1 MAIQFVHVP
10 GIGLGRLK
18 EALQDG
24 SAEVVF
30 LKTPGVPLE
39 SRVVT
44 HWSHTDLQESDRV
57 WISPDQ
63 NESNWVSGSIAAEIQ
78 EAERTFYVQIP
89 NREMKAFPEERIWPR
104 WDLPVE
110 DPVAMLIN
118 HVGETPYLFNSRLG
132 ALTSFTL
139 QQARIAGLR
148 GLWSSQ
154 VELHEHQILTAHRIL
169 SDPVQ
174 RYLLADEV
182 GLGKT
187 IEAGLVIRQVLSQDR
202 ESRALVLVPDHLVN
216 QWTTEL
222 SNKFYLSDYGDSRVD
237 VVAHSQMSSIT
248 SSYDICAID
257 EVHRL
262 VVHPSH
268 ATGEQLA
275 TYDLVRSISLSTP
288 RLLLL
293 TATPVRAGDI
303 DYLAILHLL
312 SPETHPLDAVD
323 EFREKLKIRNE
334 IAEIMIGF
342 TSRMDPAFVPLVTG
356 DLRELI
362 PNDKTLH
369 QLLDDIDEAVNA
381 ENEIE
386 RNIEA
391 IRNRI
396 SNRYRLHSRLI
407 RNRRIGKLLEDF
419 PVRGRTL
426 EKFIQFDYTTP
437 DSEEVLFTLQKA
449 ISSRDMNE
457 EQIATNFSR
466 AIYFLS
472 TGTWASEA
480 DRNDF
485 TAEVGTEVSLALV
498 DAASS
503 DKTSDKRTEHI
514 VELIKGLRA
523 SKGGSDLRKK
533 VIFATSSEFADLL
546 MIQLGKTFG
555 AVNVFRA
562 NSDSPDEAIKTFR
575 NSHGQTFLVCDSSLE
590 EGVNLQF
597 AEVVILAD
605 LPFSTR
611 QLEQRIGRFDRYST
625 EFAPIQLIIPST
637 LTTVDQIWWEH
648 VHNTGILTG
657 SIAGLQYA
665 LGDHERSLFK
675 TWAIQ
680 GSDLARTLAS
690 KTSETVEHELR
701 ELSKQ
706 DIIDTNEFGL
716 LESDNYLHRLIE
728 ESRDSASLARSVT
741 KYAAD
746 QKLKFERTGQDFFTL
761 ASNFKKNM
769 PFSIRKANQYHLESW
784 SNRGTFHREL
794 ALDSPGTRFFGLGY
808 PLIDAIE
815 ASLGSNEKGCSSAR
829 RITTRRMPENTAFPF
844 FDFNFVLSPDDSE
857 LEIRLAPLGLKVE
870 SARTLLNQWCPTVL
884 RSLTLDI
891 NYQIPPDLILTIVHS
906 QYEKSA
912 DDVNLCGSS
921 FEEFLELTSRYK
933 WSDTCRGAEESARL
947 AIIDDEIHQLF
958 LDRRANLES
967 HLNEVRDLVV
977 SRVEAGMDDQA
988 VIETHDVFAS
998 TILTAVTQPRVT
1010 LDSVLVTFL
1019 SGPKS

>member
-1 MAIQFVHVP
+1 VAIQFVHVP

-18 EALQDG
+18 EAQQDG

-30 LKTPGVPLE
+30 LNTPGLPLE
-39 SRVVT
+39 SKVVK
-44 HWSHTDLQESDRV
+44 HWSPTDLQESDRV

-63 NESNWVSGSIAAEIQ
+63 NDSNWISGSIAAEIQ
-78 EAERTFYVQIP
+78 ETERTFYVQIP
-89 NREMKAFPEERIWPR
+89 NKETKAFPEERIWPR

-118 HVGETPYLFNSRLG
+118 HVGESPYLFNSRLG
-132 ALTSFTL
+132 ALKSFTS
-139 QQARIAGLR
+139 QRARIAGLR

-154 VELHEHQILTAHRIL
+154 IELHEHQILTAYRIL

-222 SNKFYLSDYGDSRVD
+222 SNKFHLSDYGKSRVD

-275 TYDLVRSISLSTP
+275 VYDLVRSISLSTP

-362 PNDKTLH
+362 PNDRTLH
-369 QLLDDIDEAVNA
+369 QLLNDIDEAVHA
-381 ENEIE
+381 GNEIE
-386 RNIEA
+386 KNIES
-391 IRNRI
+391 IRTRI

-426 EKFIQFDYTTP
+426 EKLNQFDYTTP
-437 DSEEVLFTLQKA
+437 DSEEALFTLQNA
-449 ISSRDMNE
+449 ISSRELNE

-480 DRNDF
+480 DRNNF
-485 TAEVGTEVSLALV
+485 IAEVGSEVSFALV

-503 DKTSDKRTEHI
+503 DKTSVKRAEHI
-514 VELIKGLRA
+514 VESIKSLRT

-533 VIFATSSEFADLL
+533 VVFATSTEFADILTVE
-546 MIQLGKTFG
+546 LGKTFG

-575 NSHGQTFLVCDSSLE
+575 NSHGQTFLVCDSSME

-605 LPFSTR
+605 LPISTR

-625 EFAPIQLIIPST
+625 EFAPIQLIIPSS
-637 LTTVDQIWWEH
+637 LTTADQIWWEH
-648 VHNTGILTG
+648 VRNTGILKG
-657 SIAGLQYA
+657 SVAGLQYA
-665 LGDHERSLFK
+665 LADHERLLFK
-675 TWAIQ
+675 TWATQ
-680 GSDLARTLAS
+680 GSDSARSIAS
-690 KTSETVEHELR
+690 KTSETVELELR

-716 LESDNYLHRLIE
+716 LESENYLHRLIE
-728 ESRDSASLARSVT
+728 ESRDSASFEKSIT
-741 KYAAD
+741 KYAFD
-746 QKLKFERTGQDFFTL
+746 QKLEFKSAGRGFFRL
-761 ASNFKKNM
+761 ASNFKERM
-769 PFSIRKANQYHLESW
+769 PFSLRKANQFHLESW
-784 SNRGTFHREL
+784 KNTGSFHREL
-794 ALDSPGTRFFGLGY
+794 VLDSPGSRFFGLGY

-815 ASLGSNEKGCSSAR
+815 AAIASNEKGCSSAR
-829 RITTRRMPENTAFPF
+829 RLTTKGIAANSAIPF
-844 FDFNFVLSPDDSE
+844 FNFNFLLSADDSNFEE
-857 LEIRLAPLGLKVE
+857 LLTPLGLKTE
-870 SARTLLNQWCPTVL
+870 SARTLLQQWFPPTL
-884 RSLTLDI
+884 RSISLDL
-891 NYQIPPDLILTIVHS
+891 NFKTVPAPVLELIHS
-906 QYEKSA
+906 PYESTSS
-912 DDVNLCGSS
+912 DVNLCGSGY
-921 FEEFLELTSRYK
+921 EEFLELTSRYE
-933 WSDTCRGAEESARL
+933 WSEMCRGAEESATS
-947 AIIDDEIHQLF
+947 AIFDEEIHQLL
-958 LDRRANLES
+958 LDRRALLES

-977 SRVEAGMDDQA
+977 SRVEAGMDEQ
-988 VIETHDVFAS
+988 VSIEAHDVFAS
-998 TILTAVTQPRVT
+998 TILAAVSQPRVI